1 MPRLSRSFLLP
12 AALFVGSFLTSPFAS
27 PFAFAGEPTTTAER
41 PERHWHS
48 SLRTA
53 QAAAAETDRLLF
65 VDLFADWCG
74 WCRVLDE
81 EVFESPAFDRLAREL
96 VLVRLDV
103 EDRAEGS
110 RTQARYGVSGLPT
123 TLILDPSGV
132 EVGRVTGVAEAAAY
146 VARIERQIE
155 LHEQVVELYER
166 VVASEGKG
174 VPSERMF
181 SLAKTFHQRR
191 DGRRAAALYRLLE
204 ERGWVSPEGEGQ
216 LALRRADALRLAED
230 YDAAEQAIARAREL
244 VRGEGAEEL
253 SEAIDLLGIRIA
265 RESGDCSRR
274 REALE
279 SFLQLHPDSAHR
291 PQVASHL
298 AALESGT
305 DGTGCS

>member
-1 MPRLSRSFLLP
+1 MPRPSWSFLLP
-12 AALFVGSFLTSPFAS
+12 AALLVGSFLAS
-27 PFAFAGEPTTTAER
+27 PLATPLAVADEPATVAER

-53 QAAAAETDRLLF
+53 RTEAAETDRLLF

-81 EVFESPAFDRLAREL
+81 KVFESPAFDRLARDL

-110 RTQARYGVSGLPT
+110 RTQARYGASGLPT
-123 TLILDPSGV
+123 TLILDASGV
-132 EVGRVTGVAEAAAY
+132 EVGRVTGVAEASAY
-146 VARIERQIE
+146 VAQIERQIE
-155 LHEQVVELYER
+155 LHEQVVELHER
-166 VVASEGKG
+166 VVASGGEGS
-174 VPSERMF
+174 PSGRMF
-181 SLAKTFHQRR
+181 ALAKSFHERR

-204 ERGWVSPEGEGQ
+204 ERGWRPPEGEAS
-216 LALRRADALRLAED
+216 LPLRRADALRLAED
-230 YDAAEQAIARAREL
+230 YGAAEQAIARAREL
-244 VRGEGAEEL
+244 ARGEGSEEL

-291 PQVASHL
+291 PQVASNL
-298 AALESGT
+298 AALEAGT